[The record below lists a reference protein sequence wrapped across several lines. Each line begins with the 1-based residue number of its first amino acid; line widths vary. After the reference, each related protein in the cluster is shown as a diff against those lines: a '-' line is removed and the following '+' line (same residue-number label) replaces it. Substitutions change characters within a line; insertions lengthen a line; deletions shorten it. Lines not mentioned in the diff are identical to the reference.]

1 MLAQNEQ
8 LRKVLDESEMKKL
21 QVTKISAEQN
31 IKVENLKRLTDEIN
45 LEKLETE
52 KSKEEAIKIAE
63 KLSNKDITEVNS

>member
-31 IKVENLKRLTDEIN
+31 IKVENLKRLTD
-45 LEKLETE
+45 
-52 KSKEEAIKIAE
+52 
-63 KLSNKDITEVNS
+63 